1 MGMIDIETMVKWK
14 YTEFSKNSNALEKKR
29 VAIMDINKE
38 RLLDSIFMLGKIG
51 IDASG
56 ERTRLAASDAEKE
69 GRDFVVK
76 QMREAGLDVVV
87 DRIGNIFGI
96 WQTEENR
103 KEAPLMIG
111 SHIDTVINA
120 GQYDGCYGVLTGIEI
135 VRTLKEQKAALKR
148 PLVVGAFTNE
158 EGVRYQ
164 PDMMGSLVYAGDLSL
179 DEALDSV
186 GTDGT
191 ILRDELTRIGYGGTV
206 DPGFIKPYAFIEL
219 HIEQGPIMDAKGIS
233 IGAVENLQGISWQR
247 ISIEGAANHAGTTP
261 TDMRIDAGLAAS
273 KVNVFMRERCL
284 ASSGKTVC
292 TVGTMALEPN
302 AVNVIPSKAVFTV
315 DVRNPNEE
323 KLKEEEMALAAYLKK
338 LEETDHVKI
347 HTERLVRFEPVE
359 FDNGI
364 CKITEK
370 MAEKRGLSHCRMT
383 SGAGQDAQM
392 MARICPTAMIFVPSV
407 KGISHNPKEYTRDE
421 DLVGGAN
428 VFLDI
433 VAELLLA

>member
-1 MGMIDIETMVKWK
+1 
-14 YTEFSKNSNALEKKR
+14 
-29 VAIMDINKE
+29 MDINKE

-164 PDMMGSLVYAGDLSL
+164 PDMMGSLVYAGDLSI

>member
-1 MGMIDIETMVKWK
+1 
-14 YTEFSKNSNALEKKR
+14 
-29 VAIMDINKE
+29 MDINKE

-383 SGAGQDAQM
+383 SDAGQDAQM

>member
-1 MGMIDIETMVKWK
+1 
-14 YTEFSKNSNALEKKR
+14 
-29 VAIMDINKE
+29 MDINKE

-302 AVNVIPSKAVFTV
+302 AVNVIPSKAVFTL

>member
-1 MGMIDIETMVKWK
+1 
-14 YTEFSKNSNALEKKR
+14 
-29 VAIMDINKE
+29 MDINKE

-392 MARICPTAMIFVPSV
+392 MVRICPTAMIFVPSV

>member
-1 MGMIDIETMVKWK
+1 
-14 YTEFSKNSNALEKKR
+14 
-29 VAIMDINKE
+29 MDINKE

-284 ASSGKTVC
+284 ASSGKIVC

>member
-1 MGMIDIETMVKWK
+1 
-14 YTEFSKNSNALEKKR
+14 
-29 VAIMDINKE
+29 MDINKE

-392 MARICPTAMIFVPSV
+392 MARFCPTGMIFVPSV
-407 KGISHNPKEYTRDE
+407 KEISHNPK
-421 DLVGGAN
+421 
-428 VFLDI
+428 
-433 VAELLLA
+433 

>member
-1 MGMIDIETMVKWK
+1 
-14 YTEFSKNSNALEKKR
+14 
-29 VAIMDINKE
+29 MDINKE

-383 SGAGQDAQM
+383 SGAAQDAQM

>member
-1 MGMIDIETMVKWK
+1 
-14 YTEFSKNSNALEKKR
+14 
-29 VAIMDINKE
+29 MDINKE

-407 KGISHNPKEYTRDE
+407 KGISYNPKEYTRDE

>member
-1 MGMIDIETMVKWK
+1 
-14 YTEFSKNSNALEKKR
+14 
-29 VAIMDINKE
+29 MDINKE

-111 SHIDTVINA
+111 SHLDTVINA

>member
-1 MGMIDIETMVKWK
+1 
-14 YTEFSKNSNALEKKR
+14 
-29 VAIMDINKE
+29 MDINKE

-191 ILRDELTRIGYGGTV
+191 TLRDELTRIGYGGTV

-433 VAELLLA
+433 VVELLLA

>member
-1 MGMIDIETMVKWK
+1 
-14 YTEFSKNSNALEKKR
+14 
-29 VAIMDINKE
+29 MDINKE

-158 EGVRYQ
+158 EGVRCQ

>member
-1 MGMIDIETMVKWK
+1 
-14 YTEFSKNSNALEKKR
+14 
-29 VAIMDINKE
+29 MDINKE

-302 AVNVIPSKAVFTV
+302 AVNVSPSKAVFTV

>member
-1 MGMIDIETMVKWK
+1 
-14 YTEFSKNSNALEKKR
+14 
-29 VAIMDINKE
+29 MDINKE

-392 MARICPTAMIFVPSV
+392 MARICPTAMIIVPSV

>member
-1 MGMIDIETMVKWK
+1 
-14 YTEFSKNSNALEKKR
+14 
-29 VAIMDINKE
+29 
-38 RLLDSIFMLGKIG
+38 
-51 IDASG
+51 
-56 ERTRLAASDAEKE
+56 
-69 GRDFVVK
+69 
-76 QMREAGLDVVV
+76 MREAGLDVVV

-233 IGAVENLQGISWQR
+233 IGAVKTSKAFPGSALASRERPTMQERRQR
-247 ISIEGAANHAGTTP
+247 ICALTQALPLPKSMSLCGNAALLPAVRPSAPWGPWPLNRTRLTSFLPRLFLRWMCGTR
-261 TDMRIDAGLAAS
+261 M
-273 KVNVFMRERCL
+273 
-284 ASSGKTVC
+284 
-292 TVGTMALEPN
+292 
-302 AVNVIPSKAVFTV
+302 
-315 DVRNPNEE
+315 
-323 KLKEEEMALAAYLKK
+323 KK
-338 LEETDHVKI
+338 
-347 HTERLVRFEPVE
+347 
-359 FDNGI
+359 N
-364 CKITEK
+364 
-370 MAEKRGLSHCRMT
+370 
-383 SGAGQDAQM
+383 
-392 MARICPTAMIFVPSV
+392 
-407 KGISHNPKEYTRDE
+407 
-421 DLVGGAN
+421 
-428 VFLDI
+428 
-433 VAELLLA
+433 

>member
-1 MGMIDIETMVKWK
+1 
-14 YTEFSKNSNALEKKR
+14 
-29 VAIMDINKE
+29 MDINKE

-292 TVGTMALEPN
+292 IVGTMALEPN

>member
-1 MGMIDIETMVKWK
+1 
-14 YTEFSKNSNALEKKR
+14 
-29 VAIMDINKE
+29 MDINKE

-273 KVNVFMRERCL
+273 KVNVFMRERGL

>member
-1 MGMIDIETMVKWK
+1 
-14 YTEFSKNSNALEKKR
+14 
-29 VAIMDINKE
+29 MDINKE

-383 SGAGQDAQM
+383 SGAGQDAQR

>member
-1 MGMIDIETMVKWK
+1 
-14 YTEFSKNSNALEKKR
+14 
-29 VAIMDINKE
+29 MDINKE

-392 MARICPTAMIFVPSV
+392 MARICPTAMIFVPIV
-407 KGISHNPKEYTRDE
+407 KEISHNPKEYTRDE

>member
-1 MGMIDIETMVKWK
+1 
-14 YTEFSKNSNALEKKR
+14 
-29 VAIMDINKE
+29 MDINKE

-56 ERTRLAASDAEKE
+56 ERTWLAASDAEKE

>member
-1 MGMIDIETMVKWK
+1 
-14 YTEFSKNSNALEKKR
+14 
-29 VAIMDINKE
+29 MDINKE

-51 IDASG
+51 VDASG

-76 QMREAGLDVVV
+76 QMKEAGLDVVV

-164 PDMMGSLVYAGDLSL
+164 PDMMGSLVYAGGLSL

-292 TVGTMALEPN
+292 TWGPWPLNRTRLTSFLPRLFLRWMCGTRM
-302 AVNVIPSKAVFTV
+302 
-315 DVRNPNEE
+315 
-323 KLKEEEMALAAYLKK
+323 KK
-338 LEETDHVKI
+338 
-347 HTERLVRFEPVE
+347 
-359 FDNGI
+359 N
-364 CKITEK
+364 
-370 MAEKRGLSHCRMT
+370 
-383 SGAGQDAQM
+383 
-392 MARICPTAMIFVPSV
+392 
-407 KGISHNPKEYTRDE
+407 
-421 DLVGGAN
+421 
-428 VFLDI
+428 
-433 VAELLLA
+433 

>member
-1 MGMIDIETMVKWK
+1 
-14 YTEFSKNSNALEKKR
+14 
-29 VAIMDINKE
+29 MDINKE

-186 GTDGT
+186 GIDGT

>member
-1 MGMIDIETMVKWK
+1 
-14 YTEFSKNSNALEKKR
+14 
-29 VAIMDINKE
+29 MDINKE

-392 MARICPTAMIFVPSV
+392 MARICPTAMIFVPSL

>member
-1 MGMIDIETMVKWK
+1 
-14 YTEFSKNSNALEKKR
+14 
-29 VAIMDINKE
+29 MDINKE

-347 HTERLVRFEPVE
+347 HTERLVPFEPVE

>member
-1 MGMIDIETMVKWK
+1 
-14 YTEFSKNSNALEKKR
+14 
-29 VAIMDINKE
+29 MDINKE

-370 MAEKRGLSHCRMT
+370 MAEKRGLIHCRMT

>member
-1 MGMIDIETMVKWK
+1 
-14 YTEFSKNSNALEKKR
+14 
-29 VAIMDINKE
+29 MDINKE

-51 IDASG
+51 VDASG

-164 PDMMGSLVYAGDLSL
+164 PDMMGSLVYAGGLSL

-364 CKITEK
+364 CKIAEK

>member
-1 MGMIDIETMVKWK
+1 
-14 YTEFSKNSNALEKKR
+14 
-29 VAIMDINKE
+29 MDINKE

-148 PLVVGAFTNE
+148 PLVVGVFTNE

>member
-1 MGMIDIETMVKWK
+1 
-14 YTEFSKNSNALEKKR
+14 
-29 VAIMDINKE
+29 MDINKE

-284 ASSGKTVC
+284 ASSGKPVC

>member
-1 MGMIDIETMVKWK
+1 
-14 YTEFSKNSNALEKKR
+14 
-29 VAIMDINKE
+29 MDINKE

-247 ISIEGAANHAGTTP
+247 ISIEGAANHAGTTL

>member
-1 MGMIDIETMVKWK
+1 M
-14 YTEFSKNSNALEKKR
+14 
-29 VAIMDINKE
+29 
-38 RLLDSIFMLGKIG
+38 
-51 IDASG
+51 
-56 ERTRLAASDAEKE
+56 
-69 GRDFVVK
+69 
-76 QMREAGLDVVV
+76 
-87 DRIGNIFGI
+87 
-96 WQTEENR
+96 
-103 KEAPLMIG
+103 
-111 SHIDTVINA
+111 
-120 GQYDGCYGVLTGIEI
+120 
-135 VRTLKEQKAALKR
+135 
-148 PLVVGAFTNE
+148 
-158 EGVRYQ
+158 
-164 PDMMGSLVYAGDLSL
+164 VYAGDLSL

-370 MAEKRGLSHCRMT
+370 MAEKRRPQPLPDDKRRR
-383 SGAGQDAQM
+383 SGCPNDGPHL
-392 MARICPTAMIFVPSV
+392 PTAMIFVPSV
-407 KGISHNPKEYTRDE
+407 KGISHNPKEYTVMRTSS
-421 DLVGGAN
+421 GGGQC
-428 VFLDI
+428 VP
-433 VAELLLA
+433 

>member
-1 MGMIDIETMVKWK
+1 
-14 YTEFSKNSNALEKKR
+14 
-29 VAIMDINKE
+29 MDINKE

-56 ERTRLAASDAEKE
+56 ERTRLAASDTEKE

-76 QMREAGLDVVV
+76 QMKDAGLDVVV

-428 VFLDI
+428 VFLDV
-433 VAELLLA
+433 VAEILLA

>member
-1 MGMIDIETMVKWK
+1 
-14 YTEFSKNSNALEKKR
+14 
-29 VAIMDINKE
+29 MDINKE

-261 TDMRIDAGLAAS
+261 TDMRSDAGLAAS

>member
-1 MGMIDIETMVKWK
+1 
-14 YTEFSKNSNALEKKR
+14 
-29 VAIMDINKE
+29 MDINKE

-421 DLVGGAN
+421 DLVGGSN

>member
-1 MGMIDIETMVKWK
+1 
-14 YTEFSKNSNALEKKR
+14 
-29 VAIMDINKE
+29 MDINKE

-383 SGAGQDAQM
+383 RGAGQDAQM

>member
-1 MGMIDIETMVKWK
+1 
-14 YTEFSKNSNALEKKR
+14 
-29 VAIMDINKE
+29 MDINKE

-392 MARICPTAMIFVPSV
+392 MARICPTAMFFVPSV